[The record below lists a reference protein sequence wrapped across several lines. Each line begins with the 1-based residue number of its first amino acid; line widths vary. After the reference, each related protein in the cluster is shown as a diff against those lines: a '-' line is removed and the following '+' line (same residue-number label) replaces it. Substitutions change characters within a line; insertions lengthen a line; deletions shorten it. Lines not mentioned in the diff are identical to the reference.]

1 MGRSPSKKPAK
12 PTEAG
17 TFQPG
22 SSPSD
27 WLAALNAQEI
37 SESPG
42 PEWLT
47 REDVQ
52 KLINRKRFATQQYIT
67 QALKNGTIEVKK
79 FHVPRSDG
87 AKHATHH
94 YRILK

>member
-1 MGRSPSKKPAK
+1 MSNKSKKSM
-12 PTEAG
+12 ESG

-52 KLINRKRFATQQYIT
+52 KLINRKRFATQQYIA

-87 AKHATHH
+87 VKHATHH
-94 YRILK
+94 YRIIK

>member
-1 MGRSPSKKPAK
+1 MSTKSKKSTA
-12 PTEAG
+12 AG
-17 TFQPG
+17 TSLPG

-52 KLINRKRFATQQYIT
+52 KLINRKRFATQQYIA
-67 QALKNGTIEVKK
+67 QALKNGTIEAKK
-79 FHVPRSDG
+79 FHIPRSDG

-94 YRILK
+94 YRIIK